1 VELYYFLKYLK
12 GIKLNILHIEDEV
25 EWFEKTVKPLLLDIG
40 AKGIFH
46 ADSFDGATQILSEND
61 IDYVVLDLAIPLNLE
76 NPVPDVSNGLRL
88 ASYIRTKYAGT
99 PILILTGQQTEEA
112 VEQFVEDQE
121 PTTFWDGKRKSLV
134 KVRPKR
140 RVNEAISL
148 LAEAVKELDA
158 IDAIEIEE
166 TGCKLN
172 CLEKRVIRI
181 FCKENSAI
189 AARVK
194 TLNDGLSSS
203 KVLQVSLIGLQGQ
216 ELPWTSLVKID
227 TKQNIDKESNNFRDH
242 VNKLPVASYPNILNE
257 YVAGC
262 ADKKGICYRFATHYS
277 SNYFSH
283 LTSGEDSTLTI
294 LEKLKNIL
302 STWSN
307 NKAVEQVSVGAIR
320 SLICPDHK
328 FEKLTKIRQRLGLDE
343 FEKKILNANYSI
355 QHADLHGL
363 NILVSEELHPII
375 IDYGDIKLA
384 PSVLDIVTLELSPY
398 FHPHLREHKAPE
410 MELFENW
417 FNNDNFLSM
426 APFPKVSKFLR
437 EWKAENYFLER
448 EYVATVYAYAIRQ
461 LTYEGP
467 NVEIAVKLIEKSVST
482 YK

>member
-1 VELYYFLKYLK
+1 M
-12 GIKLNILHIEDEV
+12 NILQIEDEV
-25 EWFEKTVKPLLLDIG
+25 SWFEGTVKPLLIEIG
-40 AKGIFH
+40 AKEIFH
-46 ADSFDGATQILSEND
+46 ADSYDSGIQYLQEHN
-61 IDYVVLDLAIPLNLE
+61 IDYVVLDLAIPLNPE
-76 NPVPDVSNGLRL
+76 NPVPDVRNGLRL
-88 ASYIRTKYAGT
+88 ASYIRTEYAGT

-148 LAEAVKELDA
+148 LSDAVKELAA

-166 TGCKLN
+166 IGCELDY
-172 CLEKRVIRI
+172 LEKRVIRI

-194 TLNDGLSSS
+194 TLNDGLSTA
-203 KVLQVSLIGLQGQ
+203 KVLQVSLFGSSGQ

-227 TKQNIDKESNNFRDH
+227 TKQKIDQESNNFKEY
-242 VNKLPVASYPNILNE
+242 VNKLDVASYPNILNE

-262 ADKKGICYRFATHYS
+262 ADKKGICYRFANHYD

-283 LTSGEDSTLTI
+283 LTSNEGNTLTI
-294 LEKLKNIL
+294 LEKVRGIL
-302 STWSN
+302 GTWSN
-307 NKAVEQVSVGAIR
+307 NKTVKQVSVKEIR
-320 SLICPDHK
+320 SIICPEYK
-328 FEKLTKIRQRLGLDE
+328 FEKLAEIRQRLEIDE

-363 NILVSEELHPII
+363 NILVSEDLNPIL

-398 FHPHLREHKAPE
+398 FHPHLSGNKAPK

-417 FNNDNFLSM
+417 FNYENFLSLNQL
-426 APFPKVSKFLR
+426 PKVATFLR
-437 EWKAENYFLER
+437 EWKSADCFMER
-448 EYVATVYAYAIRQ
+448 EYVATVYAYALRQ
-461 LTYEGP
+461 LTHKGTNP
-467 NVEIAVKLIEKSVST
+467 DIATKLIEKSIAA